1 MPRPSE
7 LQEIERILVDRHGCH
22 TVILYGSRA
31 RGDAKPESDWDVVG
45 VREKGDS
52 VREVRAL
59 GEGWL
64 DAFVHPEDHFQKLDE
79 GALRFRRGEVLVDR
93 KGFAKELLAR
103 IAAFEDKGPPPLSP
117 DAEAT
122 LRAWYPKMLGRIA
135 REDVEGRYRRAW
147 LLFEAL
153 EAWFRLRKKWYRGPK
168 ESFAWL
174 AAHEPAAHAAFARA
188 LDPAATLD
196 DLSALTA
203 CVLGD

>member
-7 LQEIERILVDRHGCH
+7 LQEIERTLEGRHGCH
-22 TVILYGSRA
+22 TVILYGSRV
-31 RGDAKPESDWDVVG
+31 RGDARPESDWDVVG
-45 VREKGDS
+45 VREKGES
-52 VREVRAL
+52 VREVRPL

-64 DAFVHPEDHFQKLDE
+64 DAFVYPEAHFATLDE
-79 GALRFRRGEVLVDR
+79 GSLRFRRGEILVDR
-93 KGFAKELLAR
+93 KGFAKQLVAR
-103 IAAFEDKGPPPLSP
+103 IAAFEDKGPAPLSP

-174 AAHEPAAHAAFARA
+174 AANEPPAHAIFARA
-188 LDPAATLD
+188 LDPASTLD
-196 DLSALTA
+196 DLSALVA